1 MTARAVHFHEGMF
14 LQPHHFQTEHR
25 YLTARGHRS
34 ATWPTHHAWGLRSVS
49 LDTDALANSR
59 LVVRGVRAL
68 FRDGTPVAVPDD
80 GLLPELDLKNL
91 FQPGQPLTVYLALP
105 VLNLGRSNAADDAPD
120 PNARYRL
127 DTQELEDENT
137 GVNPQPVRVRVH
149 NLRLLVS
156 GQDQTGFET
165 LPLVRLQKSALANA
179 PPQVDASFIPPL
191 LACDSWPVLR
201 GEIIQGL
208 FDRIGRK
215 RELLSSAFAARGGV
229 IAGGDPTDAVAA
241 AHLKELNE
249 TYATLSVLGFSPG
262 VPPLAAYLELCRLVG
277 QLAIFDR
284 SGRWPAIPPYDHDD
298 LGGCFY
304 RVKAY
309 LDTLLDILPDPDYK
323 ERPFVGTGLRL
334 QVAVEPAWLDPA
346 WELFLG
352 VRSEMDPDEAVR
364 LLTVP
369 GQLDMKV
376 GASDRVDA
384 IYQLGQAG
392 LRFEPCPRPGVLPDL
407 SGQRYFRIGRTP
419 EKEWQQVLRSLTVA
433 ARFNE
438 TRVVGGIQGQRA
450 VTVRTAGG
458 QTNTLQFTLYAVPS
472 G

>member
-1 MTARAVHFHEGMF
+1 MT
-14 LQPHHFQTEHR
+14 L
-25 YLTARGHRS
+25 
-34 ATWPTHHAWGLRSVS
+34 
-49 LDTDALANSR
+49 
-59 LVVRGVRAL
+59 
-68 FRDGTPVAVPDD
+68 
-80 GLLPELDLKNL
+80 
-91 FQPGQPLTVYLALP
+91 
-105 VLNLGRSNAADDAPD
+105 
-120 PNARYRL
+120 
-127 DTQELEDENT
+127 
-137 GVNPQPVRVRVH
+137 
-149 NLRLLVS
+149 
-156 GQDQTGFET
+156 
-165 LPLVRLQKSALANA
+165 
-179 PPQVDASFIPPL
+179 
-191 LACDSWPVLR
+191 
-201 GEIIQGL
+201 
-208 FDRIGRK
+208 
-215 RELLSSAFAARGGV
+215 
-229 IAGGDPTDAVAA
+229 
-241 AHLKELNE
+241 
-249 TYATLSVLGFSPG
+249 
-262 VPPLAAYLELCRLVG
+262 G